1 MMRTLIW
8 VSTITVICAGLCCG
22 ILYAEKTAGS
32 QQESAQTDGDKEK
45 VNTQS
50 TVLDTSSIKL
60 DNIEIQGRVEKPQTV
75 FILPGKDP
83 EVDTI
88 QIDRSFFREIFRKV
102 ERDMLQRTSR

>member
-1 MMRTLIW
+1 MARSAVYVIFSIVLFW
-8 VSTITVICAGLCCG
+8 VTDSA
-22 ILYAEKTAGS
+22 ILYSAGPAAEQKA
-32 QQESAQTDGDKEK
+32 SAQTTSEESAGKAK
-45 VNTQS
+45 S
-50 TVLDTSSIKL
+50 TVPDTANIRL

-88 QIDRSFFREIFRKV
+88 QIDRSFFREIFRKL